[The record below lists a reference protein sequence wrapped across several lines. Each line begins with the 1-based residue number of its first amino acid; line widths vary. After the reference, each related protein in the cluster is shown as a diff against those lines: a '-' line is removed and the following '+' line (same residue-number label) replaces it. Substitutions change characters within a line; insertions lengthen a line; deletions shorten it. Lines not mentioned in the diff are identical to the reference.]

1 MSRPLGFYVPYHED
15 DGAKGDYAES
25 LNMAQFIPLTAIE
38 TIYQVNGGY
47 WKLRTLSGNTYSFG
61 AMDESGVPD
70 VPVIDKLVGVFD
82 AEERVKHSIEKAK
95 RMGIKVRR

>member
-15 DGAKGDYAES
+15 DGAKGDYAEI

-61 AMDESGVPD
+61 AMDESGVPY
-70 VPVIDKLVGVFD
+70 VPVIDKLTGVAD
-82 AEERVKHSIEKAK
+82 AEEMEKHRREKVVNHDYN
-95 RMGIKVRR
+95 RQ